1 VDLFEPHNQQ
11 TQQAG
16 LKALSAFC
24 FRHSLVDL
32 KLLPLFISHLMET
45 PIRNSQPIDPSDRHL
60 HAPEAAQ
67 VVAEETVRL
76 LEERLIVD
84 RHKRKVGEVVVR
96 KTVETQIVEVPV
108 RREKLI
114 VEQIGAETRQ
124 LAEIDLGSS
133 DLSGVEL
140 AHALTPSGQTV
151 VSTEVHSLRAAHQLL
166 DAIASLPNSG
176 NPKVRLEF
184 VLDDSSLRGTYQEL
198 LSRYRESD

>member
-1 VDLFEPHNQQ
+1 
-11 TQQAG
+11 
-16 LKALSAFC
+16 
-24 FRHSLVDL
+24 
-32 KLLPLFISHLMET
+32 M
-45 PIRNSQPIDPSDRHL
+45 RNSQPIDPSDRLSHT
-60 HAPEAAQ
+60 PEAAQ
-67 VVAEETVRL
+67 VVAEETVQL

-114 VEQIGAETRQ
+114 VEQIGSDPKR

-133 DLSGVEL
+133 DLSGIEL
-140 AHALTPSGQTV
+140 AQGLAHNGQTV
-151 VSTEVHSLRAAHQLL
+151 VSGEVHSLRAARQLL

-176 NPKVRLEF
+176 TPRVRLEF
-184 VLDDSSLRGTYQEL
+184 VIDDPRLRGTYQEL